1 MMKWCFAPVGGEEK
15 CRDTLISN
23 IEFSDS
29 ELILDMC
36 CGTGGSARSLLKMA
50 KADSHITGIDLSL
63 GQLHQALRRQ
73 DLRQIQFVE
82 GDVTDACFR
91 DGIFDKVFITFAL
104 HEMIR
109 DSRLKALREA
119 RRIIKKNGSLV
130 ILEMDNPS
138 RFLSRLFCG
147 FWLFYWWPFNPETP
161 TKKEMLRYG
170 IDNEMKESGFRH
182 VFKTKKFN
190 GVLQTVQ
197 GIK

>member
-1 MMKWCFAPVGGEEK
+1 MLKWCFLPVGGEEK
-15 CRDTLISN
+15 CRDMMISH

-36 CGTGGSARSLLKMA
+36 CGTGGSARSVLR
-50 KADSHITGIDLSL
+50 KAHSDSRIIGIDLSL
-63 GQLHQALRRQ
+63 GQLRQALKHQ
-73 DLRQIQFVE
+73 DLRQVQFIE
-82 GDVTDACFR
+82 GDGTDVCFR
-91 DGIFDKVFITFAL
+91 NSIFDKVFISLAL

-130 ILEMDNPS
+130 ILEMDNPVKFWS
-138 RFLSRLFCG
+138 RIFCG

-170 IDNEMKESGFRH
+170 IDNEMKEAGFTE
-182 VFKTKKFN
+182 VCKTAKFN
-190 GVLQTVQ
+190 GVLQAVQ